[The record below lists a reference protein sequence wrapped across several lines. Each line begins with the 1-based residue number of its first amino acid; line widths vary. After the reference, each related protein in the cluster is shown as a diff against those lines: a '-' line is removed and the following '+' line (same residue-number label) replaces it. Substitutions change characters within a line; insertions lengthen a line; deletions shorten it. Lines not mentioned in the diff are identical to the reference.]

1 MASHVRHERM
11 GLPASA
17 RAAESGLPG
26 WRAWLGAVL
35 VVAALAVVLIVLY
48 R

>member
-1 MASHVRHERM
+1 MASHVRHDWM

-17 RAAESGLPG
+17 RATESSLPG
-26 WRAWLGAVL
+26 WRAWLGAVV
-35 VVAALAVVLIVLY
+35 VVAILAGLLIFLY

>member
-1 MASHVRHERM
+1 MASHVRHDRM
-11 GLPASA
+11 GLPAST

-35 VVAALAVVLIVLY
+35 VVAMLAVVMIALY